1 MFSEGSSSGISISA
15 MGVIPVSLKT
25 LIERNYQVA
34 EKKEDD
40 LHEQEEEILM
50 IMRTIWL
57 PFRIETVENSLL
69 WSVEYC

>member
-40 LHEQEEEILM
+40 LHEQEEEIFDDHEDDM
-50 IMRTIWL
+50 ITI
-57 PFRIETVENSLL
+57 SG
-69 WSVEYC
+69 